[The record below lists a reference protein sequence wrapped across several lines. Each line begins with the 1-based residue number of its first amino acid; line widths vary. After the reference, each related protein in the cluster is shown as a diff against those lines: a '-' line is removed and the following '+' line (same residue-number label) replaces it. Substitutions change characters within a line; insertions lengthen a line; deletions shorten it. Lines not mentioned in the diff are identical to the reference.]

1 MIRVRCSI
9 GVDARGVPC
18 LAGGHY
24 TSTTVGSSAMC
35 YLTETSETR
44 PESHFPISHVEADL
58 TSSMDGWT
66 DGRTGIH
73 LQLHVISSKHCP
85 GRPPVSLC
93 RSRCFLGGGGGGRWG
108 LRHRALSARITL
120 RWDEILPDRLCLVAL
135 KNILWLC
142 LAFKFGVPKFIVATL

>member
-66 DGRTGIH
+66 GIH
-73 LQLHVISSKHCP
+73 LQLHVISSKHRP

-93 RSRCFLGGGGGGRWG
+93 RSRCFLGGGGGGR
-108 LRHRALSARITL
+108 
-120 RWDEILPDRLCLVAL
+120 
-135 KNILWLC
+135 
-142 LAFKFGVPKFIVATL
+142 